1 MGEFITHYPNGPV
14 SLNPRSI
21 RFAHSTISGTIS
33 TPRGAQPID
42 DAIREVLQWR
52 SLPNWPPIRAV
63 WVEEGNDCAF
73 RAIDGNRRLYI
84 ARAAW
89 SLGAIGAVKVRIC
102 DRNDPCVAAKLCS
115 ALSTA
120 SHGHDVDVLPR
131 SIYRGQQLSRKV
143 QEDFRDFVHKVAEH
157 CGLQEQSAEIMTRL
171 ARAGFKSVDQLH
183 KLTPCLATMSQ
194 IPSTFWSELH
204 PILRDPCAYGDLLLA
219 EGTWFSDDGSHYRIS
234 GWTLQGPNQESYA
247 LLDTCSDV
255 VLRDDSSRRA
265 FLSVFKFDGIDIR
278 LLKWNSEQESP
289 SGTWMRYEPV
299 ARDAEITSE
308 SVVVTEERAQP
319 VSFARNEDS
328 EKKLSIGG
336 SDEAGVQWLTESSG
350 DELRLACLL
359 IDGKPFWAVYASN
372 GASILSRASEILAV
386 TSKQLADSADE
397 ECSYSASPVISKALT
412 AMTGVW
418 SMHPWQL
425 RTSASGKHQAVG
437 VQGKWKGREQAAKL
451 ALALAMHL
459 DGFHLQASS
468 CSSEFKALV
477 QRAQEILRQQ
487 AITETRSHKALAHDG
502 SIGDQAQPAFQ
513 SLCQQHA
520 KTSEKVLV
528 VPEGAAHAQP
538 QQQTAS
544 LFSREHLQS
553 PEKVAR
559 FQHHEQQRAN
569 VLMLSPPPRKVAR
582 VHSHGGKSD
591 EQSRQQM
598 ASLFSRETM
607 TPLRKLQH
615 AQGEGESGQASSSY
629 SGGQLEVADASV
641 SSTAQQAS
649 VGSTGLEPSGYVPK
663 YCWRYS
669 LHCRGSLMGRST
681 PDVASS
687 SSSSSAPTVS
697 SQHQPAAIGDAPAKA
712 RRLLVKCKG
721 FSDKQQPARTKRLRI
736 R

>member
-73 RAIDGNRRLYI
+73 RAIDGNRRLYV
-84 ARAAW
+84 ARVAW
-89 SLGAIGAVKVRIC
+89 SRGVIGAVKVRIC

-183 KLTPCLATMSQ
+183 KLTPCLAAMSQ
-194 IPSTFWSELH
+194 IPVEFWNEIH
-204 PILRDPCAYGDLLLA
+204 PHLRRPCPYGDLLLA

-247 LLDTCSDV
+247 LMDTCSDL
-255 VLRDDSSRRA
+255 VLRDDPSRRA
-265 FLSVFKFDGIDIR
+265 FLTVFKFDNIDMR

-289 SGTWMRYEPV
+289 SGTWMRYDPF

-308 SVVVTEERAQP
+308 SVVVTEEGAQP
-319 VSFARNEDS
+319 VSFAGNEDS
-328 EKKLSIGG
+328 EKKLSLGV

-350 DELRLACLL
+350 ELRLACLL
-359 IDGKPFWAVYASN
+359 IDGKPLWAVYASN
-372 GASILSRASEILAV
+372 GASILSSANEILAV
-386 TSKQLADSADE
+386 TSQQVADSADAE
-397 ECSYSASPVISKALT
+397 SSYSGLPVISEALA

-418 SMHPWQL
+418 STHHWQL
-425 RTSASGKHQAVG
+425 RTNASGTHQAVG
-437 VQGKWKGREQAAKL
+437 VQERRKGRKQAAKL

-487 AITETRSHKALAHDG
+487 AITETRSHKALSHDG
-502 SIGDQAQPAFQ
+502 SIDGRAQLAFQ
-513 SLCQQHA
+513 SLCQQEA
-520 KTSEKVLV
+520 NTSENLLV
-528 VPEGAAHAQP
+528 VPDGAAHAQP

-544 LFSREHLQS
+544 SFSREPLQ
-553 PEKVAR
+553 A
-559 FQHHEQQRAN
+559 
-569 VLMLSPPPRKVAR
+569 PRKVAR
-582 VHSHGGKSD
+582 VQSHGGKSD
-591 EQSRQQM
+591 EQSRQQV
-598 ASLFSRETM
+598 ANLSLREPM
-607 TPLRKLQH
+607 TPPTNLLH
-615 AQGEGESGQASSSY
+615 AQREGDSDEASSSR
-629 SGGQLEVADASV
+629 GGGEGKRAEASV

-649 VGSTGLEPSGYVPK
+649 VASTGLEPLAYVPK

-669 LHCRGSLMGRST
+669 SRCRGSLMGKST
-681 PDVASS
+681 PGVASS
-687 SSSSSAPTVS
+687 SASAAGVS
-697 SQHQPAAIGDAPAKA
+697 SQQQPSALGDTPAKS
-712 RRLLVKCKG
+712 RRLLVKHNS
-721 FSDKQQPARTKRLRI
+721 FSDKQQPPRKRRLLVR
-736 R
+736 